1 MNLCPWTAFWRARFV
16 QLGKSASRITD
27 ALQAWEPVRLD
38 AAVGLQQDW
47 DRVREA
53 AQHMGA
59 SGSVQQGIARVQEDL
74 SALMQ
79 EDKPR
84 AAVPPATTESSLPPT
99 VNPSATNKRER
110 RQRKR
115 PFGYLSLT
123 TT

>member
-84 AAVPPATTESSLPPT
+84 AAVPPATTES
-99 VNPSATNKRER
+99 A
-110 RQRKR
+110 
-115 PFGYLSLT
+115 GI
-123 TT
+123 